1 MATPRSEVVQ
11 EGVDGLYHCF
21 TRCVRHAFL
30 CGYDQYSGRSYEH
43 RREWIY
49 SKLKGLAA
57 SFAVEVLAY
66 AVMSNHLHVV
76 LRTRPDW
83 VDGWS
88 DEEVARR
95 WLTIFPSVPI
105 DNFYID
111 RNNRLIYDDGA

>member
-1 MATPRSEVVQ
+1 MATPRSEVIQ
-11 EGVDGLYHCF
+11 EGVEGLYHCF
-21 TRCVRHAFL
+21 TRCVRRAFL

-49 SKLKGLAA
+49 SKLKALAA

-83 VDGWS
+83 VDDWS
-88 DEEVARR
+88 DEEIARR
-95 WLTIFPSVPI
+95 WLAIFPRIKDENGSQVIIFRHPI
-105 DNFYID
+105 KY
-111 RNNRLIYDDGA
+111 